1 MPEFIPDEVI
11 EEIRQRADIIEVISD
26 YVTLKKAG
34 ANYKGLCPFHQE
46 KTPSFTVSQEKQLFH
61 CFGCGIGGN
70 IFTFLMKYEQVA
82 FAEAARALAQRY
94 GVTIPAIKATPQDQR
109 KENLRQINAVALDFY
124 VRELKEEQEG
134 KVARGYLER
143 RGIDRA
149 IWEEY
154 AIGYAP
160 ARWDALLT
168 HLRKKGMN
176 LKEAEALGLIIPKK
190 GGWYDRFRDRIIFP
204 IFDLRDRVTGFG
216 GRILSDG
223 SEPKYLNSPDS
234 PLYKKGTGFYGLNV
248 ARKSIQKAGGKVYIV
263 EGYFDLLSM
272 AQKGVKNVVA
282 TLGTALT
289 PEQARLARRFGK
301 EFSLL
306 FDPDGAGIKAALR
319 GVEIFMQEETLTTV
333 IPLPDGL
340 DPDDYFQ
347 KGGDAEALWS
357 RAVPGVEYTMERL
370 MAGYD
375 LGAVEGRAKA
385 ARAVLPFLLRIKD
398 GVSRD
403 LYLKRLAEKTGV
415 GEGEIRDVALT
426 LRKGRKPKVALWPE
440 GVEQTSI
447 TGINV
452 SAEKKLVQM
461 MLQHPTLIPLVIKEG
476 VIEDLESQA
485 LRSIGTLVIHTFQ
498 RHGDLSLDR
507 IAPQLEDRG
516 VSETAFA
523 LAFQEEEME
532 EGMAE
537 RIMVDCLRKIKMKT
551 LKRQIEGIKKRIK
564 EAEAHGDEALLNSL
578 FLSMNALSP
587 QIRKLQS
594 DGVKDP
600 S

>member
-1 MPEFIPDEVI
+1 MAEFIPDEVI

-34 ANYKGLCPFHQE
+34 TNYKGLCPFHQE

-70 IFTFLMKYEQVA
+70 IFTFFMKYEQVA

-94 GVTIPAIKATPQDQR
+94 GVRIPEVKATVQDQR

-124 VRELKEEQEG
+124 VRELKQEKEG
-134 KVARGYLER
+134 KIARGYLER
-143 RGIDRA
+143 RGIERA
-149 IWEEY
+149 LWEEY
-154 AIGYAP
+154 GIGYAP
-160 ARWDALLT
+160 ARWDALVS
-168 HLRKKGMN
+168 HLKKKGVN
-176 LKEAEALGLIIPKK
+176 LKEAEGLGLIIPKK

-204 IFDLRDRVTGFG
+204 IFDLRDRVIGFG
-216 GRILSDG
+216 GRILNDG

-234 PLYKKGTGFYGLNV
+234 PLYKKGAGFYGLNV
-248 ARKSIQKAGGKVYIV
+248 ARKSIQKAGGKVFIV

-301 EFSLL
+301 EFFLL
-306 FDPDGAGIKAALR
+306 FDPDEAGAKAALR
-319 GVEIFMQEETLTTV
+319 GVEIFMQEETFATV
-333 IPLPDGL
+333 VPLPDGL
-340 DPDDYFQ
+340 DPDAYFQ
-347 KGGDAEALWS
+347 KGSDAEALWS
-357 RAVPGVEYTMERL
+357 KAISGVEYTMERL
-370 MAGYD
+370 MAEHN

-385 ARAVLPFLLRIKD
+385 VGAVLPFLLRIKD

-415 GEGEIRDVALT
+415 GETEIRDAALT
-426 LRKGRKPKVALWPE
+426 LRKGHKE
-440 GVEQTSI
+440 GVEQKSI

-461 MLQHPTLIPLVIKEG
+461 MIQHPALIPLVIKEG
-476 VIEDLESQA
+476 VIENLESQA
-485 LRSIGTLVIHTFQ
+485 LRSIGALVIHTFQ
-498 RHGDLSLDR
+498 RYGDLSLDR
-507 IAPQLEDRG
+507 IAPQLEERG

-523 LAFQEEEME
+523 LAFQEEELE

-551 LKRQIEGIKKRIK
+551 LKRQMEGLQKRIK
-564 EAEAHGDEALLNSL
+564 EAEAKGDEALLNSL

-587 QIRKLQS
+587 QIRKLQG
-594 DGVKDP
+594 DGLKDP

>member
-1 MPEFIPDEVI
+1 MAEFIPDEVI

-34 ANYKGLCPFHQE
+34 TNYKGLCPFHQE

-70 IFTFLMKYEQVA
+70 IFTFFMKYEQVA

-94 GVTIPAIKATPQDQR
+94 GIRIPEVKATVQDQR

-124 VRELKEEQEG
+124 VRELKQEKEG
-134 KVARGYLER
+134 KIARGYLER
-143 RGIDRA
+143 RGIERA
-149 IWEEY
+149 LWEEY
-154 AIGYAP
+154 GIGYAP
-160 ARWDALLT
+160 ARWDALVS
-168 HLRKKGMN
+168 HLKKKGVN
-176 LKEAEALGLIIPKK
+176 LKEAEGLGLIIPKK

-204 IFDLRDRVTGFG
+204 IFDLRDRVIGFG
-216 GRILSDG
+216 GRILNDG

-234 PLYKKGTGFYGLNV
+234 PLYKKGAGFYGLNV
-248 ARKSIQKAGGKVYIV
+248 ARKSIQKAGGKVFIV

-301 EFSLL
+301 EFFLL
-306 FDPDGAGIKAALR
+306 FDPDEAGTKAALR
-319 GVEIFMQEETLTTV
+319 GVEIFMQEETFATV
-333 IPLPDGL
+333 VPLPDGL
-340 DPDDYFQ
+340 DPDAYFQ

-357 RAVPGVEYTMERL
+357 KAISGVEYTMERL
-370 MAGYD
+370 MAEHN

-385 ARAVLPFLLRIKD
+385 VGAVLPFLLRIKD

-415 GEGEIRDVALT
+415 GETEIRDVALT
-426 LRKGRKPKVALWPE
+426 LRKGHKE
-440 GVEQTSI
+440 GVEQKSI

-461 MLQHPTLIPLVIKEG
+461 MIQHPALIPLAIKEG
-476 VIEDLESQA
+476 VIENLESQA
-485 LRSIGTLVIHTFQ
+485 LRSIGALVIHTFQ
-498 RHGDLSLDR
+498 RYGDLSLDR
-507 IAPQLEDRG
+507 IAPQLEERG

-523 LAFQEEEME
+523 LAFQEEELE

-551 LKRQIEGIKKRIK
+551 LKRQMEGLQKRIK
-564 EAEAHGDEALLNSL
+564 EADAKGDEALLNSL

-587 QIRKLQS
+587 QIRKLQG
-594 DGVKDP
+594 DGLKDP

>member
-1 MPEFIPDEVI
+1 MAEFIPDEII

-34 ANYKGLCPFHQE
+34 TNYKGLCPFHQE

-94 GVTIPAIKATPQDQR
+94 GVRIPEVKVTAQDQR
-109 KENLRQINAVALDFY
+109 KENLRQINTVALDFY
-124 VRELKEEQEG
+124 CQQLKEEKGG

-143 RGIDRA
+143 RGIERA

-154 AIGYAP
+154 GIGYAP
-160 ARWDALLT
+160 ASWDALVT
-168 HLRKKGMN
+168 HLKKKGVKA
-176 LKEAEALGLIIPKK
+176 KEAEVLGLIIPKE

-204 IFDLRDRVTGFG
+204 IFDLRDRVIGFG
-216 GRILSDG
+216 GRILKDG
-223 SEPKYLNSPDS
+223 PEPKYLNSPDS

-248 ARKSIQKAGGKVYIV
+248 ARKSIQKAGGKVFIV

-272 AQKGVKNVVA
+272 AQKGLKNVIA

-289 PEQARLARRFGK
+289 PDQARLARRFGK
-301 EFSLL
+301 EFFLL
-306 FDPDGAGIKAALR
+306 FDPDEAGTKAALR
-319 GVEIFMQEETLTTV
+319 GVEIFLQEEAFATV

-340 DPDDYFQ
+340 DPDGYFQ
-347 KGGDAEALWS
+347 SGGNAQALLS
-357 RAVPGVEYTMERL
+357 KAIPGVEYTVERL

-375 LGAVEGRAKA
+375 LGAVQGRASA
-385 ARAVLPFLLRIKD
+385 VRAVLPFLLRIKD

-415 GEGEIRDVALT
+415 GEGEVRDVALT
-426 LRKGRKPKVALWPE
+426 LRKGHKE
-440 GVEQTSI
+440 GAEQESI
-447 TGINV
+447 IRINV

-461 MLQHPTLIPLVIKEG
+461 MIQHPELIPLVSKEG

-485 LRSIGTLVIHTFQ
+485 LRSIGALVIHTFQ
-498 RHGDLSLDR
+498 RHGNLSLDR
-507 IAPQLEDRG
+507 IAPELEERG
-516 VSETAFA
+516 VSETALA
-523 LAFQEEEME
+523 LAFQEEELE

-537 RIMVDCLRKIKMKT
+537 RILVDCLRKVKMKT
-551 LKRQIEGIKKRIK
+551 LKRQMEVLKKRIK
-564 EAEAHGDEALLNSL
+564 EAEAQGDEALLNSL

-587 QIRKLQS
+587 QIRKLQ
-594 DGVKDP
+594 GEV
-600 S
+600 

>member
-1 MPEFIPDEVI
+1 MAEFIPDEVI

-34 ANYKGLCPFHQE
+34 TNYKGLCPFHQE

-70 IFTFLMKYEQVA
+70 IFTFFMKYEQVA

-94 GVTIPAIKATPQDQR
+94 GVRIPEVKVTAQDQR

-124 VRELKEEQEG
+124 VRELKQEKEG

-143 RGIDRA
+143 RGIERA
-149 IWEEY
+149 LWEEY
-154 AIGYAP
+154 GIGYAP
-160 ARWDALLT
+160 ARWDALVS
-168 HLRKKGMN
+168 HLKKKGVN

-204 IFDLRDRVTGFG
+204 IFDLRDRVIGFG
-216 GRILSDG
+216 GRILNDG

-234 PLYKKGTGFYGLNV
+234 PLYKKGAGFYGLNV
-248 ARKSIQKAGGKVYIV
+248 ARKSIQKAGGKVFIV

-301 EFSLL
+301 EFFLL
-306 FDPDGAGIKAALR
+306 FDPDEAGTKAALR
-319 GVEIFMQEETLTTV
+319 GVEIFMQEETFATV
-333 IPLPDGL
+333 VPLPAGL
-340 DPDDYFQ
+340 DPDAYFQ

-357 RAVPGVEYTMERL
+357 KAISGVEYTMERL
-370 MAGYD
+370 MAEHD
-375 LGAVEGRAKA
+375 LGAIEGRAKA
-385 ARAVLPFLLRIKD
+385 VGAVLPFLLRIKD

-415 GEGEIRDVALT
+415 GESEIRDVALT
-426 LRKGRKPKVALWPE
+426 LHKGHKE
-440 GVEQTSI
+440 GVEQKSI

-461 MLQHPTLIPLVIKEG
+461 MIQHPTLIPLVIKEG
-476 VIEDLESQA
+476 VIENLESQA
-485 LRSIGTLVIHTFQ
+485 LRSIGALVIHTFQ
-498 RHGDLSLDR
+498 RYGDLSLDR
-507 IAPQLEDRG
+507 IAPQLEERG

-523 LAFQEEEME
+523 LAFQEEELE

-551 LKRQIEGIKKRIK
+551 LKRQMEGIKKRIK
-564 EAEAHGDEALLNSL
+564 EAEAQGDEALLNSL

-587 QIRKLQS
+587 QIRKLQG
-594 DGVKDP
+594 DGLKDP

>member
-1 MPEFIPDEVI
+1 MAEFIPDEVI

-34 ANYKGLCPFHQE
+34 TNYKGLCPFHQE

-70 IFTFLMKYEQVA
+70 IFTFFMKYEQVA

-94 GVTIPAIKATPQDQR
+94 GITIPAVKVTAQDQR

-124 VRELKEEQEG
+124 VRELKQEKEG

-143 RGIDRA
+143 RGIERA
-149 IWEEY
+149 LWEEY
-154 AIGYAP
+154 GIGYAP
-160 ARWDALLT
+160 ARWDALVS
-168 HLRKKGMN
+168 HLKKKGVN

-204 IFDLRDRVTGFG
+204 IFDLRDRVIGFG
-216 GRILSDG
+216 GRILNDG

-234 PLYKKGTGFYGLNV
+234 PLYKKGAGFYGLNV
-248 ARKSIQKAGGKVYIV
+248 ARKSIQKAGGKVFIV

-301 EFSLL
+301 EFFLL
-306 FDPDGAGIKAALR
+306 FDPDEAGAKAALR
-319 GVEIFMQEETLTTV
+319 GVEIFMQEETFATV
-333 IPLPDGL
+333 VPLPDGL
-340 DPDDYFQ
+340 DPDAYFQ
-347 KGGDAEALWS
+347 KGSDAEALWS
-357 RAVPGVEYTMERL
+357 KAISGVEYTMERL
-370 MAGYD
+370 MAGHD
-375 LGAVEGRAKA
+375 LGAVEGKAKA
-385 ARAVLPFLLRIKD
+385 VGAVLPFLLRIKD

-415 GEGEIRDVALT
+415 GEAEIRDAALT
-426 LRKGRKPKVALWPE
+426 LHKGHKE
-440 GVEQTSI
+440 GVEQKSI

-461 MLQHPTLIPLVIKEG
+461 MIQHPTLIPLVIKEG
-476 VIEDLESQA
+476 VIENLENQA
-485 LRSIGTLVIHTFQ
+485 LRSIGALVIHTFQ
-498 RHGDLSLDR
+498 RYGDLSLDR
-507 IAPQLEDRG
+507 IAPQLEERG

-523 LAFQEEEME
+523 LAFQEEELE

-551 LKRQIEGIKKRIK
+551 LKRQMEGLKKRIK
-564 EAEAHGDEALLNSL
+564 EAEAQGDEALLNSL

-587 QIRKLQS
+587 QIRKLQG
-594 DGVKDP
+594 DGLKDP

>member
-1 MPEFIPDEVI
+1 MAEFIPDEVI

-34 ANYKGLCPFHQE
+34 TNYKGLCPFHQE

-82 FAEAARALAQRY
+82 FAEAARTLAQRY
-94 GVTIPAIKATPQDQR
+94 GITIPAVKATAQDQR

-124 VRELKEEQEG
+124 VLGLKEVKEG
-134 KVARGYLER
+134 KVARGYVER
-143 RGIDRA
+143 RGIERA

-154 AIGYAP
+154 GIGYAP
-160 ARWDALLT
+160 ARWDALVT
-168 HLRKKGMN
+168 HLKKKGVN

-204 IFDLRDRVTGFG
+204 IFDLRDRVIGFG
-216 GRILSDG
+216 GRILHDG

-234 PLYKKGTGFYGLNV
+234 PLYKKGTGFYGLNG
-248 ARKSIQKAGGKVYIV
+248 ARKSIQKAGGKVFIV

-272 AQKGVKNVVA
+272 AQKGMKNVVA

-301 EFSLL
+301 EFFLL
-306 FDPDGAGIKAALR
+306 FDPDEAGAKAALR
-319 GVEIFMQEETLTTV
+319 GVEIFMQEETFATV

-340 DPDDYFQ
+340 DPDGYFQ
-347 KGGDAEALWS
+347 KGGDAQALWS
-357 RAVPGVEYTMERL
+357 KAIPGVEYTMERL

-375 LGAVEGRAKA
+375 LGAIEGRAKA
-385 ARAVLPFLLRIKD
+385 VRAVLPFLIRIKD

-415 GEGEIRDVALT
+415 GETEIRDVALT
-426 LRKGRKPKVALWPE
+426 LHKGHKE
-440 GVEQTSI
+440 GVEQKSI
-447 TGINV
+447 IGINA

-461 MLQHPTLIPLVIKEG
+461 MVQHPTLIPLVIKEG
-476 VIEDLESQA
+476 VLEDLESQA
-485 LRSIGTLVIHTFQ
+485 LRSIGALVIHTFQ

-507 IAPQLEDRG
+507 IAPQLEERG

-523 LAFQEEEME
+523 LAFQEEELE

-551 LKRQIEGIKKRIK
+551 LKRQLEGIKKRIK
-564 EAEAHGDEALLNSL
+564 EAEAQGDEALLNSL

-587 QIRKLQS
+587 QIRKLQG

>member
-1 MPEFIPDEVI
+1 MAEFITDEVI

-34 ANYKGLCPFHQE
+34 TNYKGLCPFHQE

-70 IFTFLMKYEQVA
+70 IFTFFMKYEQVA

-94 GVTIPAIKATPQDQR
+94 GITIPAVKVTAQDQR

-124 VRELKEEQEG
+124 VRELKQEKEG

-143 RGIDRA
+143 RGIERA
-149 IWEEY
+149 LWEEY
-154 AIGYAP
+154 GIGYAP
-160 ARWDALLT
+160 ARWDALVS
-168 HLRKKGMN
+168 HLKKKGVN

-204 IFDLRDRVTGFG
+204 IFDLRDRVIGFG
-216 GRILSDG
+216 GRILNDG

-234 PLYKKGTGFYGLNV
+234 PLYKKGAGFYGLNV
-248 ARKSIQKAGGKVYIV
+248 ARKSIQKAGGKVFIV

-301 EFSLL
+301 EFFLL
-306 FDPDGAGIKAALR
+306 FDPDEAGTKAALR
-319 GVEIFMQEETLTTV
+319 GVEIFMQEETFATV
-333 IPLPDGL
+333 VPLPDGL
-340 DPDDYFQ
+340 DPDAYFQ
-347 KGGDAEALWS
+347 KGRDAEALWS
-357 RAVPGVEYTMERL
+357 KAISGVEYTMERL
-370 MAGYD
+370 MAGHD

-385 ARAVLPFLLRIKD
+385 VGAVLPFLLRIKD

-415 GEGEIRDVALT
+415 GEAEIRDAALT
-426 LRKGRKPKVALWPE
+426 LHKGHKE
-440 GVEQTSI
+440 GVEQKSI
-447 TGINV
+447 PGINV

-461 MLQHPTLIPLVIKEG
+461 MIQHPTLIPLVIKEG
-476 VIEDLESQA
+476 VIENLENQA
-485 LRSIGTLVIHTFQ
+485 LRSIGALVIHTFQ
-498 RHGDLSLDR
+498 RYGDLSLDR
-507 IAPQLEDRG
+507 IAPQLEERG

-523 LAFQEEEME
+523 LAFQEEGLE

-551 LKRQIEGIKKRIK
+551 LKRQMEGLKKRIK
-564 EAEAHGDEALLNSL
+564 EAEAQGDEALLNSL

-587 QIRKLQS
+587 QIRKLQG
-594 DGVKDP
+594 DGLKDP

>member
-1 MPEFIPDEVI
+1 MAEFIPDEVI

-26 YVTLKKAG
+26 YVALKKAG
-34 ANYKGLCPFHQE
+34 TNYKGLCPFHQE

-82 FAEAARALAQRY
+82 FAEAARTLAQRY
-94 GVTIPAIKATPQDQR
+94 GITIPEVKVTAQDQR
-109 KENLRQINAVALDFY
+109 KENLRQSNAAALDFY
-124 VRELKEEQEG
+124 VRELKEEKEG
-134 KVARGYLER
+134 KVARAYLER
-143 RGIDRA
+143 RGIKRA

-154 AIGYAP
+154 GIGYAP
-160 ARWDALLT
+160 ARWDALVT
-168 HLRKKGMN
+168 HLKKKGVN

-204 IFDLRDRVTGFG
+204 IFDLRDRVIGFG
-216 GRILSDG
+216 GRILHDG

-234 PLYKKGTGFYGLNV
+234 PLYKKGSGFYGLNV
-248 ARKSIQKAGGKVYIV
+248 ARKSIQKAGGKVFIV

-272 AQKGVKNVVA
+272 AQKGAKNVVA

-301 EFSLL
+301 EFFLL
-306 FDPDGAGIKAALR
+306 FDPDEAGTKAALR
-319 GVEIFMQEETLTTV
+319 GVEIFLQEETFATV

-340 DPDDYFQ
+340 DPDAYFQ

-357 RAVPGVEYTMERL
+357 KAIPGVEYAMERL

-375 LGAVEGRAKA
+375 LGAIEGRAKA
-385 ARAVLPFLLRIKD
+385 VKAVIPFLLRIKD

-415 GEGEIRDVALT
+415 GEAEIRDAALA
-426 LRKGRKPKVALWPE
+426 LHKGHKE
-440 GVEQTSI
+440 GVEQKAA

-461 MLQHPTLIPLVIKEG
+461 MMQHPSLIPLVITEG

-485 LRSIGTLVIHTFQ
+485 LRSIGALVIHTFQ

-507 IAPQLEDRG
+507 IAPQLEERG
-516 VSETAFA
+516 VSEAAFT
-523 LAFQEEEME
+523 LAFQEEELE
-532 EGMAE
+532 EEMAS
-537 RIMVDCLRKIKMKT
+537 RIMLDCLRKIKMKT
-551 LKRQIEGIKKRIK
+551 LKRQLEGIKKRIK
-564 EAEAHGDEALLNSL
+564 EAEAQGDEALLNSL

-587 QIRKLQS
+587 QIRKLQG
-594 DGVKDP
+594 DGLKDP

>member
-1 MPEFIPDEVI
+1 MAEFIPDEVI

-26 YVTLKKAG
+26 YVALKKAG
-34 ANYKGLCPFHQE
+34 TNYKGLCPFHQE

-61 CFGCGIGGN
+61 CFGCGLGGN

-94 GVTIPAIKATPQDQR
+94 GVRIPEVKATAQDQR

-124 VRELKEEQEG
+124 VRALKEEKEG
-134 KVARGYLER
+134 KVARGYLEH
-143 RGIDRA
+143 RGIERA

-154 AIGYAP
+154 GIGYAP
-160 ARWDALLT
+160 ARWDALVT
-168 HLRKKGMN
+168 HLKKKGVN
-176 LKEAEALGLIIPKK
+176 VKEAEALGLIIPKK

-204 IFDLRDRVTGFG
+204 IFDLRDRVIGFG
-216 GRILSDG
+216 GRILNDG
-223 SEPKYLNSPDS
+223 QEPKYLNSPDS

-248 ARKSIQKAGGKVYIV
+248 ARKSIQKAGGKVCIV

-301 EFSLL
+301 EFFLL
-306 FDPDGAGIKAALR
+306 FDPDEAGAKAALR
-319 GVEIFMQEETLTTV
+319 GVEIFMQEETFATV
-333 IPLPDGL
+333 ILLPDGL
-340 DPDDYFQ
+340 DPDGYFQ
-347 KGGDAEALWS
+347 KGGDAQALWS
-357 RAVPGVEYTMERL
+357 KAIPGVEYTMERL

-375 LGAVEGRAKA
+375 LGAIEGRAKA
-385 ARAVLPFLLRIKD
+385 VRAVLPFLIRIKD

-415 GEGEIRDVALT
+415 GEAEIRDVALT
-426 LRKGRKPKVALWPE
+426 LHKGHKE
-440 GVEQTSI
+440 GVEQKSI
-447 TGINV
+447 IGINA

-461 MLQHPTLIPLVIKEG
+461 MVQHPTLIPLVIKEG
-476 VIEDLESQA
+476 VLEDLESQA
-485 LRSIGTLVIHTFQ
+485 LRSIGALVIHTFQ

-507 IAPQLEDRG
+507 IAPQLEERG

-523 LAFQEEEME
+523 LAFQEEELE

-551 LKRQIEGIKKRIK
+551 LKRQLEGIKKRIK
-564 EAEAHGDEALLNSL
+564 EAEAQGDEALLNSL

-587 QIRKLQS
+587 QIRKLQG

>member
-1 MPEFIPDEVI
+1 MAEFIPDEVI

-34 ANYKGLCPFHQE
+34 TNYKGLCPFHQE

-70 IFTFLMKYEQVA
+70 IFTFFMKYEQVA

-94 GVTIPAIKATPQDQR
+94 GVRIPEVKATVQDQR

-124 VRELKEEQEG
+124 VRELKQEKEG
-134 KVARGYLER
+134 KIARGYLER
-143 RGIDRA
+143 RGIERA
-149 IWEEY
+149 LWEEY
-154 AIGYAP
+154 GIGYAP
-160 ARWDALLT
+160 ARWDALVS
-168 HLRKKGMN
+168 HLKKKGVN
-176 LKEAEALGLIIPKK
+176 LKEAEGLGLIIPKK

-204 IFDLRDRVTGFG
+204 IFDLRDRVIGFG
-216 GRILSDG
+216 GRILNDG

-234 PLYKKGTGFYGLNV
+234 PLYKKGAGFYGLNV
-248 ARKSIQKAGGKVYIV
+248 ARKSIQKAGGKVFIV

-301 EFSLL
+301 EFFLL
-306 FDPDGAGIKAALR
+306 FDPDEAGTKAALR
-319 GVEIFMQEETLTTV
+319 GVEIFMQEETFATV
-333 IPLPDGL
+333 VPLPAGL
-340 DPDDYFQ
+340 DPDAYFQ

-357 RAVPGVEYTMERL
+357 KAISGVEYTMERL
-370 MAGYD
+370 MAEHN

-385 ARAVLPFLLRIKD
+385 VGAVLPFLLRIKD

-415 GEGEIRDVALT
+415 GETEIRDAALT
-426 LRKGRKPKVALWPE
+426 LRKGQKE
-440 GVEQTSI
+440 GVEQKSI

-461 MLQHPTLIPLVIKEG
+461 MIQHPALIPLVIKEG
-476 VIEDLESQA
+476 VIENLESQA
-485 LRSIGTLVIHTFQ
+485 LRSIGALVIHTFQ
-498 RHGDLSLDR
+498 RYGDLSLDR
-507 IAPQLEDRG
+507 IAPQLEERG

-523 LAFQEEEME
+523 LAFQEEELE

-551 LKRQIEGIKKRIK
+551 LKRQMEGLQKRIK
-564 EAEAHGDEALLNSL
+564 EAEAKGDEALLNSL

-587 QIRKLQS
+587 QIRKLQG
-594 DGVKDP
+594 DGLKDP

>member
-1 MPEFIPDEVI
+1 MAEFIPDEVI

-26 YVTLKKAG
+26 YVALKKAG
-34 ANYKGLCPFHQE
+34 TNYKGLCPFHQE

-94 GVTIPAIKATPQDQR
+94 GIAIPEVKATAQDQR

-124 VRELKEEQEG
+124 VRELSQEKEG
-134 KVARGYLER
+134 KVARGYLEH
-143 RGIDRA
+143 RGIERA

-154 AIGYAP
+154 GIGYAP
-160 ARWDALLT
+160 ARWDALVT
-168 HLRKKGMN
+168 HLKKKGVN
-176 LKEAEALGLIIPKK
+176 VKEAEVLGLIIPKK

-204 IFDLRDRVTGFG
+204 IFDLRDRVIGFG
-216 GRILSDG
+216 GRILNDG
-223 SEPKYLNSPDS
+223 QEPKYLNSPDS

-248 ARKSIQKAGGKVYIV
+248 ARKSIQKAGGKVCIV

-282 TLGTALT
+282 ALGTALT
-289 PEQARLARRFGK
+289 HEQARLARRFGK
-301 EFSLL
+301 EFFLL
-306 FDPDGAGIKAALR
+306 FDPDEAGTKAALR
-319 GVEIFMQEETLTTV
+319 GVEIFLQEEIFATV

-340 DPDDYFQ
+340 DPDGYFQ
-347 KGGDAEALWS
+347 KGGDAQALWS
-357 RAVPGVEYTMERL
+357 KAIPGVEYTMEQL

-375 LGAVEGRAKA
+375 QGAIEGRSQAV
-385 ARAVLPFLLRIKD
+385 RAVLPFLIRIKD
-398 GVSRD
+398 GMSRD

-415 GEGEIRDVALT
+415 GEAEIRDVALT
-426 LRKGRKPKVALWPE
+426 LHKGHKE
-440 GVEQTSI
+440 GVEQKSI
-447 TGINV
+447 IGINV

-461 MLQHPTLIPLVIKEG
+461 MVQHPTLIPLVIKEG
-476 VIEDLESQA
+476 VLEDLESQA
-485 LRSIGTLVIHTFQ
+485 LRSIGALVIHTFQ
-498 RHGDLSLDR
+498 RHGDLSLGR
-507 IAPQLEDRG
+507 IAPQLEEQG
-516 VSETAFA
+516 LSEAAFA

-551 LKRQIEGIKKRIK
+551 LKRQMEGIKKRIK
-564 EAEAHGDEALLNSL
+564 EAEAQGDEALLNSL

-587 QIRKLQS
+587 QIRKLQG
-594 DGVKDP
+594 DGVKNP

>member
-1 MPEFIPDEVI
+1 MAEFIPDEVI

-34 ANYKGLCPFHQE
+34 TNYKGLCPFHQE

-94 GVTIPAIKATPQDQR
+94 GITIPEVKATAQDQR

-124 VRELKEEQEG
+124 VRELKEGKEG
-134 KVARGYLER
+134 KIARGYLER
-143 RGIDRA
+143 RGIERA

-154 AIGYAP
+154 GIGYAP
-160 ARWDALLT
+160 ARWDALVT
-168 HLRKKGMN
+168 HLKKKGVN
-176 LKEAEALGLIIPKK
+176 LKEAETLGLIIPKK

-204 IFDLRDRVTGFG
+204 IFDLRDRVIGFG
-216 GRILSDG
+216 GRILHDG

-234 PLYKKGTGFYGLNV
+234 PLYKKGTSFYGLNV
-248 ARKSIQKAGGKVYIV
+248 ARKSIQKAGGKVFIV

-272 AQKGVKNVVA
+272 AQKGMKNVVA

-301 EFSLL
+301 EFFLL
-306 FDPDGAGIKAALR
+306 FDPDEAGTKAALR
-319 GVEIFMQEETLTTV
+319 GVEIFMQEETFATV
-333 IPLPDGL
+333 IHLPDGL
-340 DPDDYFQ
+340 DPDGYFQ

-357 RAVPGVEYTMERL
+357 KAMPGVEYTMERL

-415 GEGEIRDVALT
+415 GEAEIRDAARAVH
-426 LRKGRKPKVALWPE
+426 KGYKE
-440 GVEQTSI
+440 GVEQKSI

-452 SAEKKLVQM
+452 SAEKKLLQM
-461 MLQHPTLIPLVIKEG
+461 MMQHPTLIPLVIKEG
-476 VIEDLESQA
+476 GIENLESQA
-485 LRSIGTLVIHTFQ
+485 LRSIGALVIQTFQ
-498 RHGDLSLDR
+498 HHGDLSLDR
-507 IAPQLEDRG
+507 LAPQLEEQG
-516 VSETAFA
+516 VSAAAFA
-523 LAFQEEEME
+523 LAFQEEELE
-532 EGMAE
+532 EAMAE

-551 LKRQIEGIKKRIK
+551 LKRQMEGIKKRIK
-564 EAEAHGDEALLNSL
+564 EAEAQGDEALLNSL

-587 QIRKLQS
+587 QIRKLQG
-594 DGVKDP
+594 DGLKDP

>member
-1 MPEFIPDEVI
+1 MAEFITDEVI

-34 ANYKGLCPFHQE
+34 TNYKGLCPFHQE

-70 IFTFLMKYEQVA
+70 IFTFFMKYEQVA

-94 GVTIPAIKATPQDQR
+94 GITIPAVKVTAQDQR

-124 VRELKEEQEG
+124 VRELKQEKEG

-143 RGIDRA
+143 RGIERA
-149 IWEEY
+149 LWEEY
-154 AIGYAP
+154 GIGYAP
-160 ARWDALLT
+160 ARWDALVS
-168 HLRKKGMN
+168 HLKKKGVN

-204 IFDLRDRVTGFG
+204 IFDLRDRVIGFG
-216 GRILSDG
+216 GRILNDG

-234 PLYKKGTGFYGLNV
+234 PLYKKGAGFYGLNV
-248 ARKSIQKAGGKVYIV
+248 ARKSIQKAGGKVFIV

-301 EFSLL
+301 EFFLL
-306 FDPDGAGIKAALR
+306 FDPDEAGAKAALR
-319 GVEIFMQEETLTTV
+319 GVEIFMQEETFATV
-333 IPLPDGL
+333 VPLPDGL
-340 DPDDYFQ
+340 DPDAYFQ
-347 KGGDAEALWS
+347 KGSDAEALWS
-357 RAVPGVEYTMERL
+357 KAISGVEYTMERL
-370 MAGYD
+370 MAGHD

-385 ARAVLPFLLRIKD
+385 VGAVLPFLLRIKD

-415 GEGEIRDVALT
+415 GEAEIRDAALT
-426 LRKGRKPKVALWPE
+426 LHKGHKE
-440 GVEQTSI
+440 GVEQKSI
-447 TGINV
+447 PGINV

-461 MLQHPTLIPLVIKEG
+461 MIQHPTLIPLVIKEG
-476 VIEDLESQA
+476 VIENLENQA
-485 LRSIGTLVIHTFQ
+485 LRSIGALVIHTFQ
-498 RHGDLSLDR
+498 RYGDLSLDR
-507 IAPQLEDRG
+507 IAPQLEERG

-523 LAFQEEEME
+523 LAFQEEGLE

-551 LKRQIEGIKKRIK
+551 LKRQMEGLKKRIK
-564 EAEAHGDEALLNSL
+564 EAEAQGDEALLNSL

-587 QIRKLQS
+587 QIRKLQG
-594 DGVKDP
+594 DGLKDP

>member
-1 MPEFIPDEVI
+1 MAEFIPDEVI

-26 YVTLKKAG
+26 YVALKKAG
-34 ANYKGLCPFHQE
+34 TNYKGLCPFHQE

-61 CFGCGIGGN
+61 CFGCGLGGN

-94 GVTIPAIKATPQDQR
+94 GVRIPEVKATAQDQR

-124 VRELKEEQEG
+124 VRQIKEEKEG
-134 KVARGYLER
+134 KVARDYLER
-143 RGIDRA
+143 RGIERA

-154 AIGYAP
+154 GIGHAP
-160 ARWDALLT
+160 ARWDALVT
-168 HLRKKGMN
+168 HLKKKGAN
-176 LKEAEALGLIIPKK
+176 VKEAEALGLIIPKK

-204 IFDLRDRVTGFG
+204 IFDLRDRVIGFG
-216 GRILSDG
+216 GRILNDG
-223 SEPKYLNSPDS
+223 QEPKYLNSPDS

-248 ARKSIQKAGGKVYIV
+248 ARKSIQKAGGKVCIV

-301 EFSLL
+301 EFFLL
-306 FDPDGAGIKAALR
+306 FDPDEAGTKAALR
-319 GVEIFMQEETLTTV
+319 GVETFLQEETFATV

-340 DPDDYFQ
+340 DPDAYFQ

-357 RAVPGVEYTMERL
+357 KAIPGVEYTMERL

-415 GEGEIRDVALT
+415 GETEIRDAARAVH
-426 LRKGRKPKVALWPE
+426 KGYKG
-440 GVEQTSI
+440 GVEQQSI

-461 MLQHPTLIPLVIKEG
+461 MMQHPTLIPLVIKEG
-476 VIEDLESQA
+476 GIENLESQA
-485 LRSIGTLVIHTFQ
+485 LRSIGALVIQTFQ
-498 RHGDLSLDR
+498 HHGDLSLDR
-507 IAPQLEDRG
+507 IAPQLEEQG
-516 VSETAFA
+516 VSEAAFA
-523 LAFQEEEME
+523 LAFQEEELE
-532 EGMAE
+532 EAMAE
-537 RIMVDCLRKIKMKT
+537 RIMADCLRKIKMKI
-551 LKRQIEGIKKRIK
+551 LKRQMEGIKKRIK
-564 EAEAHGDEALLNSL
+564 EAEAQGDEALLNSL

-587 QIRKLQS
+587 QIRKLQGDS
-594 DGVKDP
+594 LKDP

>member
-1 MPEFIPDEVI
+1 MTEFIPDEVI

-26 YVTLKKAG
+26 YVALKKAG
-34 ANYKGLCPFHQE
+34 TNYKGLCPFHQE

-82 FAEAARALAQRY
+82 FVEAARALAQRY
-94 GVTIPAIKATPQDQR
+94 GIAIPEVKATPQDRR

-124 VRELKEEQEG
+124 VRELKEEKKEG
-134 KVARGYLER
+134 KVARGYLAR

-149 IWEEY
+149 IWEEHR
-154 AIGYAP
+154 IGYAP
-160 ARWDALLT
+160 ARWDALLI
-168 HLRKKGMN
+168 H
-176 LKEAEALGLIIPKK
+176 
-190 GGWYDRFRDRIIFP
+190 
-204 IFDLRDRVTGFG
+204 
-216 GRILSDG
+216 
-223 SEPKYLNSPDS
+223 LNSPDS
-234 PLYKKGTGFYGLNV
+234 PLYKKGSGFYGLNV
-248 ARKSIQKAGGKVYIV
+248 ARKSIQKAGGKVCIV

-306 FDPDGAGIKAALR
+306 FDPDEAGIKAALR
-319 GVEIFMQEETLTTV
+319 GVEIFMQEETFVTV

-340 DPDDYFQ
+340 DPDAYFQ

-357 RAVPGVEYTMERL
+357 RAVPGVEYAIERL
-370 MAGYD
+370 MAEYD
-375 LGAVEGRAKA
+375 LNTVEGKAKA
-385 ARAVLPFLLRIKD
+385 VRAVLPFLLQVKD

-403 LYLKRLAEKTGV
+403 LYLKRLSEKTGV

-426 LRKGRKPKVALWPE
+426 LRKGHKE
-440 GVEQTSI
+440 GVEQKPI

-461 MLQHPTLIPLVIKEG
+461 MIQHPTLIPLVIKEG
-476 VIEDLESQA
+476 VIEDLESQP
-485 LRSIGTLVIHTFQ
+485 LRSIGTLVIRTFQ

-516 VSETAFA
+516 VSEAAFA
-523 LAFQEEEME
+523 LAFQEEELE
-532 EGMAE
+532 AGMAE

-551 LKRQIEGIKKRIK
+551 LKRQMEGIKKRIK
-564 EAEAHGDEALLNSL
+564 EAEAQGDEALLNSL

-594 DGVKDP
+594 DGIKDP

>member
-1 MPEFIPDEVI
+1 MAEFIPDEVI
-11 EEIRQRADIIEVISD
+11 EQIRQRADIIEVISD

-34 ANYKGLCPFHQE
+34 TNYKGLCPFHQE

-82 FAEAARALAQRY
+82 FAEAARNLAQRY
-94 GVTIPAIKATPQDQR
+94 GVQIPEVKVTAQDQR
-109 KENLRQINAVALDFY
+109 KENLRQINAVSLDFY
-124 VRELKEEQEG
+124 CQQLQEEKEG

-143 RGIDRA
+143 RRIERA

-154 AIGYAP
+154 GIGYAP
-160 ARWDALLT
+160 ARWDALVT
-168 HLRKKGMN
+168 HLKKKGVN
-176 LKEAEALGLIIPKK
+176 VKEAEALGLIIPKK

-204 IFDLRDRVTGFG
+204 IYDLRDRVIGFG
-216 GRILSDG
+216 GRVLHDG

-234 PLYKKGTGFYGLNV
+234 SLYKKGTGFYGLNV
-248 ARKSIQKAGGKVYIV
+248 ARKYMQKGGGKVFIV

-289 PEQARLARRFGK
+289 LEQVSLARRFGK
-301 EFSLL
+301 EFFLL
-306 FDPDGAGIKAALR
+306 FDPDEAGIKAALR
-319 GVEIFMQEETLTTV
+319 GVEIFVQEDTFATV
-333 IPLPDGL
+333 IPLPNGL
-340 DPDDYFQ
+340 DPDGYFQ
-347 KGGDAEALWS
+347 KGGNAQALCS
-357 RAVPGVEYTMERL
+357 KAIPGVEYTMERL

-385 ARAVLPFLLRIKD
+385 VRAVLPFLLKIKD
-398 GVSRD
+398 VVSRD

-415 GEGEIRDVALT
+415 GEGEIRDVAFI
-426 LRKGRKPKVALWPE
+426 LRKGHKE
-440 GVEQTSI
+440 GTEQESI
-447 TGINV
+447 IRINV

-461 MLQHPTLIPLVIKEG
+461 MIQHPELIPLVIKEG
-476 VIEDLESQA
+476 VIEDLESQD
-485 LRSIGTLVIHTFQ
+485 LRSVGELVIHTFQ

-507 IAPQLEDRG
+507 IAPQLEERG

-523 LAFQEEEME
+523 LAFQEEELE

-537 RIMVDCLRKIKMKT
+537 RIMVDCLRKIKTKT
-551 LKRQIEGIKKRIK
+551 LKRQMEGLKKRIK
-564 EAEAHGDEALLNSL
+564 EAEEQGDEALLNSL

-587 QIRKLQS
+587 QIRKLQR
-594 DGVKDP
+594 DGLKEP

>member
-1 MPEFIPDEVI
+1 MAEFIPDEVI

-26 YVTLKKAG
+26 YVALKKAG
-34 ANYKGLCPFHQE
+34 TNYKGLCPFHQE

-94 GVTIPAIKATPQDQR
+94 GIAIPEVKATAQDQR

-124 VRELKEEQEG
+124 VRELSQEKEG
-134 KVARGYLER
+134 KVARGYLEH
-143 RGIDRA
+143 RGIERA

-154 AIGYAP
+154 GIGYAP
-160 ARWDALLT
+160 ARWDALVT
-168 HLRKKGMN
+168 HLKKKGVN
-176 LKEAEALGLIIPKK
+176 VKEAEALGLIIPKK

-204 IFDLRDRVTGFG
+204 IFDLRDRVIGFG
-216 GRILSDG
+216 GRILNDG
-223 SEPKYLNSPDS
+223 QEPKYLNSPDS

-248 ARKSIQKAGGKVYIV
+248 ARKSIQKAGGKVCIV

-282 TLGTALT
+282 ALGTALT
-289 PEQARLARRFGK
+289 HEQARLARRFGK
-301 EFSLL
+301 EFFLL
-306 FDPDGAGIKAALR
+306 FDPDEAGTKAALR
-319 GVEIFMQEETLTTV
+319 GVEIFLQEEIFATV

-340 DPDDYFQ
+340 DPDGYFQ
-347 KGGDAEALWS
+347 KGGDAQALWS
-357 RAVPGVEYTMERL
+357 KAIPGVEYTMERL

-375 LGAVEGRAKA
+375 LGAIEGRAKA
-385 ARAVLPFLLRIKD
+385 VRAVLPFLIRIKD

-415 GEGEIRDVALT
+415 GEAEIRDVALT
-426 LRKGRKPKVALWPE
+426 LHKGHKE
-440 GVEQTSI
+440 GVEQKSI
-447 TGINV
+447 IGINV

-461 MLQHPTLIPLVIKEG
+461 MVQHPTLIPLVIKEG
-476 VIEDLESQA
+476 VLEDLESQA
-485 LRSIGTLVIHTFQ
+485 LRSIGALVIHTFQ
-498 RHGDLSLDR
+498 RHGDLSLNR
-507 IAPQLEDRG
+507 IAPQLEERG

-523 LAFQEEEME
+523 LAFQEEELE

-551 LKRQIEGIKKRIK
+551 LKRQMEGIKKRIK
-564 EAEAHGDEALLNSL
+564 EAEAQGDEALLNSL

-587 QIRKLQS
+587 QIRKLQG
-594 DGVKDP
+594 DGMKDP

>member
-1 MPEFIPDEVI
+1 MAEFIPDEVI

-26 YVTLKKAG
+26 YVALKKAG
-34 ANYKGLCPFHQE
+34 TNYKGLCPFHQE

-61 CFGCGIGGN
+61 CFGCGLGGN

-94 GVTIPAIKATPQDQR
+94 GVRIPEVKATAQDQR

-124 VRELKEEQEG
+124 VHQIGEEKEG
-134 KVARGYLER
+134 KVARGYLEH
-143 RGIDRA
+143 RGIERA

-154 AIGYAP
+154 GIGYAP
-160 ARWDALLT
+160 ARWDALVT
-168 HLRKKGMN
+168 HLKKKGVN
-176 LKEAEALGLIIPKK
+176 VKEAEALGLIIPKK

-204 IFDLRDRVTGFG
+204 IFDLRDRVIGFG
-216 GRILSDG
+216 GRILNDG
-223 SEPKYLNSPDS
+223 QEPKYLNSPDS

-248 ARKSIQKAGGKVYIV
+248 ARKSIQKAGGKVCIV

-301 EFSLL
+301 EFFLL
-306 FDPDGAGIKAALR
+306 FDPDEAGAKAALR
-319 GVEIFMQEETLTTV
+319 GVEIFMQEETFATV

-340 DPDDYFQ
+340 DPDGYFQ
-347 KGGDAEALWS
+347 KGGDAQALWS
-357 RAVPGVEYTMERL
+357 KAIPGVEYTMERL

-375 LGAVEGRAKA
+375 LGAIEGRAQA
-385 ARAVLPFLLRIKD
+385 VRAVLPFLIRIKD

-403 LYLKRLAEKTGV
+403 LYFKRLAEKTGA
-415 GEGEIRDVALT
+415 GEAEIRDVALT
-426 LRKGRKPKVALWPE
+426 LHKGHKE
-440 GVEQTSI
+440 GVEQKSI
-447 TGINV
+447 IGINA

-461 MLQHPTLIPLVIKEG
+461 MVQHPTLIPLVIKEG
-476 VIEDLESQA
+476 VLEDLESQA
-485 LRSIGTLVIHTFQ
+485 LRSIGALVIHTFQ

-507 IAPQLEDRG
+507 IAPQLEERG

-523 LAFQEEEME
+523 LAFQEEELE

-551 LKRQIEGIKKRIK
+551 LKRQLEGIKKRIK
-564 EAEAHGDEALLNSL
+564 EAEAQGDEALLNSL

-587 QIRKLQS
+587 QIRKLQG

>member
-1 MPEFIPDEVI
+1 MAEFIPDEVI

-26 YVTLKKAG
+26 YVALKKAG
-34 ANYKGLCPFHQE
+34 TNYKGLCPFHQE

-61 CFGCGIGGN
+61 CFGCGLGGN

-94 GVTIPAIKATPQDQR
+94 GVRIPEVKATAQDQR

-124 VRELKEEQEG
+124 VRVLKEEKEG
-134 KVARGYLER
+134 KVARGYLEH
-143 RGIDRA
+143 RGIERA

-154 AIGYAP
+154 GIGYAP
-160 ARWDALLT
+160 ARWDALVT
-168 HLRKKGMN
+168 HLKKKGVN
-176 LKEAEALGLIIPKK
+176 VKEAEALGLIIPKK

-204 IFDLRDRVTGFG
+204 IFDLRDRVIGFG
-216 GRILSDG
+216 GRILNDG
-223 SEPKYLNSPDS
+223 QEPKYLNSPDS

-248 ARKSIQKAGGKVYIV
+248 ARKSIQKAGGKVCIV

-289 PEQARLARRFGK
+289 PEQARLVRRFGK
-301 EFSLL
+301 EFFLL
-306 FDPDGAGIKAALR
+306 FDPDEAGAKAALR
-319 GVEIFMQEETLTTV
+319 GVEIFMQEETFATV

-340 DPDDYFQ
+340 DPDGYFQ
-347 KGGDAEALWS
+347 KGGDAQALWS
-357 RAVPGVEYTMERL
+357 KAIPGVEYTMERL

-375 LGAVEGRAKA
+375 LGAIEGRAQA
-385 ARAVLPFLLRIKD
+385 VRAVLPFLIRIKD

-415 GEGEIRDVALT
+415 GEAEIRDVALT
-426 LRKGRKPKVALWPE
+426 LHKGHKE
-440 GVEQTSI
+440 GVEQKSI
-447 TGINV
+447 IGINA

-461 MLQHPTLIPLVIKEG
+461 MVQHPTLIPLVIKEG
-476 VIEDLESQA
+476 VLEDLESQA
-485 LRSIGTLVIHTFQ
+485 LRSIGALVIHTFQ

-507 IAPQLEDRG
+507 IAPQLEERG

-523 LAFQEEEME
+523 LAFQEEELE

-551 LKRQIEGIKKRIK
+551 LKRQLEGIKKRIK
-564 EAEAHGDEALLNSL
+564 EAEAQGDEALLNSL

-587 QIRKLQS
+587 QIRKLQG

>member
-1 MPEFIPDEVI
+1 MAEFIPDEVI

-26 YVTLKKAG
+26 YVALKKAG
-34 ANYKGLCPFHQE
+34 TNYKGLCPFHQE

-61 CFGCGIGGN
+61 CFGCGLGGN

-94 GVTIPAIKATPQDQR
+94 GVRIPEVKATAQDQR

-124 VRELKEEQEG
+124 VHQIKEEKEG
-134 KVARGYLER
+134 KVARGYLEH
-143 RGIDRA
+143 RGIERA

-154 AIGYAP
+154 GIGYAP
-160 ARWDALLT
+160 ARWDALVT
-168 HLRKKGMN
+168 HLKKKGVN
-176 LKEAEALGLIIPKK
+176 VKEAEALGLIIPKK

-204 IFDLRDRVTGFG
+204 IFDLRDRVIGFG
-216 GRILSDG
+216 GRILNDG
-223 SEPKYLNSPDS
+223 QEPKYLNSPDS

-248 ARKSIQKAGGKVYIV
+248 ARKSIQKAGGKVCIV

-306 FDPDGAGIKAALR
+306 FDPDEAGAKAALR
-319 GVEIFMQEETLTTV
+319 GVEIFMQEETFATV

-340 DPDDYFQ
+340 DPDGYFQ
-347 KGGDAEALWS
+347 KGGDAQALWS
-357 RAVPGVEYTMERL
+357 KAIPGVEYTMERL

-375 LGAVEGRAKA
+375 LGAIEGRAKA
-385 ARAVLPFLLRIKD
+385 VRAVLPFLIRIKD

-415 GEGEIRDVALT
+415 GEAEIRDVALT
-426 LRKGRKPKVALWPE
+426 LHKGHKE
-440 GVEQTSI
+440 GVEQKSI
-447 TGINV
+447 IGINA

-461 MLQHPTLIPLVIKEG
+461 MVQHPTLIPLVIKEG
-476 VIEDLESQA
+476 VLEDLESQA
-485 LRSIGTLVIHTFQ
+485 LRSIGALVIHTFQ

-507 IAPQLEDRG
+507 IAPQLEERG

-523 LAFQEEEME
+523 LAFQEEELE

-551 LKRQIEGIKKRIK
+551 LKRQLEGIKKRIK
-564 EAEAHGDEALLNSL
+564 EAEAQGDEALLNSL

-587 QIRKLQS
+587 QIRKLQG